1 MAKGKTR
8 EISIK
13 QSKGG
18 FFFGKSS
25 GEKYDFENLSQLRK
39 VLSNQKAKI
48 LHVIKTQE
56 PASIYDLAK
65 KLGRGFKSVR
75 DDLKILEKFGFI
87 EYVREKT
94 KKRTRY
100 RPVVSVETLTI
111 NFRV

>member
-8 EISIK
+8 EVSIK
-13 QSKGG
+13 QSKGS
-18 FFFGKSS
+18 FFFGKS
-25 GEKYDFENLSQLRK
+25 GKGKYDFDNLSSMRK
-39 VLSNQKAKI
+39 ILSNEKAKI
-48 LHVIKTQE
+48 LHVIKTEQ
-56 PASIYDLAK
+56 PSSIYDLAK

>member
-18 FFFGKSS
+18 FFFSKSS
-25 GEKYDFENLSQLRK
+25 EGKYDFENLSALRK
-39 VLSNQKAKI
+39 VLSNEKAKI
-48 LHVIKTQE
+48 LHIIKAQE
-56 PASIYDLAK
+56 PYSIYDLAK

-94 KKRTRY
+94 KNRVRY
-100 RPVVSVETLTI
+100 RPTVAVDIITV

>member
-18 FFFGKSS
+18 FFFGRSS
-25 GEKYDFENLSQLRK
+25 EEKYDFENLSALRK
-39 VLSNQKAKI
+39 VLSNEKAKI

-56 PASIYDLAK
+56 PYSMYDLAK

-94 KKRTRY
+94 KNRTRY
-100 RPVVSVETLTI
+100 RPTVAVDTI
-111 NFRV
+111 TVNFKV